1 MAIRTLPED
10 VVAMA
15 GEMAT
20 LPIIFERI
28 NEAVENPESSFSEI
42 GQIISGDSSLSAR
55 LLKIVNSAFYGFS
68 NKIETI
74 THAITIIGTAQLRD
88 LVLATTVMEKF
99 KGMPSETINMKSFWL
114 HSISCGLA
122 ARIIATY
129 RHDRNPERFYV
140 LGILH
145 DIGRLLMFLN
155 IPDQMREVIEIS
167 VKEKIILYEAEK
179 KVIGFNHA
187 EMGGFL
193 MKAWNLPVTLQN
205 AINFSHD
212 PSSTTP
218 ECVTETSILHVAD
231 LISHSME
238 HGSAGELYVPPL
250 DEEAWDEVGLPSSI
264 LAAIVYQLDRHLDET
279 IHMFL

>member
-1 MAIRTLPED
+1 MVTLPED
-10 VVAMA
+10 VVEMA

-20 LPIIFERI
+20 LPIIFTRI
-28 NEAVENPESSFSEI
+28 NEAVENPESSFSEM
-42 GQIISGDSSLSAR
+42 GQIISGDSALSAR

-88 LVLATTVMEKF
+88 LVLATAVVEKF
-99 KGMPSETINMKSFWL
+99 QGVPSKTIDMKSFWL

-129 RHDRNPERFYV
+129 RHERNPERFYV
-140 LGILH
+140 LGVLH

-155 IPDQMREVIEIS
+155 IPDQMRQVIEMS
-167 VKEKIILYEAEK
+167 EQEKISLHEAEK
-179 KVIGFNHA
+179 KVIGFDHA

-193 MKAWNLPVTLQN
+193 MEAWNLPVTFQT
-205 AINFSHD
+205 AINFCHD

-218 ECVTETSILHVAD
+218 ECDTETSIIHVAD

-238 HGSAGELYVPPL
+238 YGSSGDPYVPPL
-250 DEEAWDEVGLPSSI
+250 DERAWKKIGLRPSI
-264 LAAIVYQLDRHLDET
+264 LASVIYQLDRHLDET
-279 IHMFL
+279 IHMLM

>member
-1 MAIRTLPED
+1 MTLPED
-10 VVAMA
+10 VVDMA

-20 LPIIFERI
+20 LPIIFTRI
-28 NEAVENPESSFSEI
+28 NEAVDNPESSFSEI
-42 GQIISGDSSLSAR
+42 GQIISGDSASSAR
-55 LLKIVNSAFYGFS
+55 LLKIVNSAYYGFS
-68 NKIETI
+68 HKVETI

-88 LVLATTVMEKF
+88 LVLATAVIERF
-99 KGMPSETINMKSFWL
+99 QGVPSKTIDMKSFWL

-122 ARIIATY
+122 ARILATY

-140 LGILH
+140 LGVLH

-155 IPDQMREVIEIS
+155 IPDQMRKVLGRAEQ
-167 VKEKIILYEAEK
+167 EKISLYEAEK
-179 KVIGFNHA
+179 QIIGFSHA

-193 MKAWNLPVTLQN
+193 MEAWNLPGTFQT

-218 ECVTETSILHVAD
+218 EYVTETSILHVAD
-231 LISHSME
+231 LISHCME
-238 HGSAGELYVPPL
+238 HGSSGDRYVPPL
-250 DEEAWDEVGLPSSI
+250 DEEAWEKIGLRPSI
-264 LAAIVYQLDRHLDET
+264 LASVVYQLDRHLNEA

>member
-1 MAIRTLPED
+1 METLPED
-10 VVAMA
+10 IVEMA

-20 LPIIFERI
+20 LPIIFTRI

-88 LVLATTVMEKF
+88 LVLATTVVEKF
-99 KGMPSETINMKSFWL
+99 KGVSSETINMKSFWL

-155 IPDQMREVIEIS
+155 IPDQMREVIEVS
-167 VKEKIILYEAEK
+167 VKEKMILHESEK
-179 KVIGFNHA
+179 KIIGFNHA

-193 MKAWNLPVTLQN
+193 MEAWNLPVTFQN
-205 AINFSHD
+205 AITFTHD

-231 LISHSME
+231 LICHSME
-238 HGSAGELYVPPL
+238 HGSSGECYVPPL
-250 DEEAWDEVGLPSSI
+250 NEEAWEEIGLSASI
-264 LAAIVYQLDRHLDET
+264 LASVVYQLDRHLDET

>member
-1 MAIRTLPED
+1 MATLPGD
-10 VVAMA
+10 VVGLA

-20 LPIIFERI
+20 LPIIFMRI
-28 NEAVENPESSFSEI
+28 NEAVEDPESSFSEI
-42 GQIISGDSSLSAR
+42 GQIISSDSSLSAR
-55 LLKIVNSAFYGFS
+55 LLKIVNSAFYGFP

-99 KGMPSETINMKSFWL
+99 KGIPSETINMKSFWL

-129 RHDRNPERFYV
+129 RHDRNPERYYV
-140 LGILH
+140 LGVLH

-155 IPDQMREVIEIS
+155 ISDQMCEVIETS
-167 VKEKIILYEAEK
+167 VNEKMILHEAEK
-179 KVIGFNHA
+179 KIIGFNHA

-193 MKAWNLPVTLQN
+193 MEAWNLPVTFQT
-205 AINFSHD
+205 AITFSHN
-212 PSSTTP
+212 PSATTP
-218 ECVTETSILHVAD
+218 ESFTETAILHVAD

-238 HGSAGELYVPPL
+238 HGSSGERYVPPL
-250 DEEAWDEVGLPSSI
+250 DEEAWEKIGLPSSI
-264 LAAIVYQLDRHLDET
+264 LASIVYQLDKHLDET

>member
-1 MAIRTLPED
+1 MATLPED
-10 VVAMA
+10 VVEMA

-20 LPIIFERI
+20 LPIIFTRI
-28 NEAVENPESSFSEI
+28 NEAVEDPESSFTEI

-129 RHDRNPERFYV
+129 RHDRNPERYYV
-140 LGILH
+140 LGVLH

-155 IPDQMREVIEIS
+155 ISDQMCEVIETS
-167 VKEKIILYEAEK
+167 VNEKIILHEAEK
-179 KVIGFNHA
+179 KIIGFNHA

-193 MKAWNLPVTLQN
+193 MEAWNLPVTFQT
-205 AINFSHD
+205 AITFSHN
-212 PSSTTP
+212 PSGTTP
-218 ECVTETSILHVAD
+218 EFFTETAILHVAD

-238 HGSAGELYVPPL
+238 HGSSGERYVPPL
-250 DEEAWDEVGLPSSI
+250 DEEAWEKIGLPSSI
-264 LAAIVYQLDRHLDET
+264 LASIVYQLDKHLDET

>member
-1 MAIRTLPED
+1 MKTLPED
-10 VVAMA
+10 VVGVA

-20 LPIIFERI
+20 LPIIFTRI
-28 NEAVENPESSFSEI
+28 NEAVENPKSSFSEI
-42 GQIISGDSSLSAR
+42 SQIISGDSSLSAR

-99 KGMPSETINMKSFWL
+99 KGVPSETINMKSFWL

-129 RHDRNPERFYV
+129 RHEQNPERFYV
-140 LGILH
+140 LGVLH
-145 DIGRLLMFLN
+145 DIGRLLMLLN
-155 IPDQMREVIEIS
+155 IPDQMREVIKLS
-167 VKEKIILYEAEK
+167 VKEHIILHEAEK
-179 KVIGFNHA
+179 QIVGFNHA

-193 MKAWNLPVTLQN
+193 MEAWNLPVTFQN
-205 AINFSHD
+205 AIAFSHD
-212 PSSTTP
+212 PSSTPP
-218 ECVTETSILHVAD
+218 ECVTDTSILHVAD
-231 LISHSME
+231 LVTHCME
-238 HGSAGELYVPPL
+238 YGSSGEPSVPPL
-250 DEEAWDEVGLPSSI
+250 NEEAWEEIGLPSSI
-264 LAAIVYQLDRHLDET
+264 LPSIVYQLDRHLDET

>member
-1 MAIRTLPED
+1 MTLPED
-10 VVAMA
+10 VVDMA

-20 LPIIFERI
+20 LPIIFTRI
-28 NEAVENPESSFSEI
+28 NEAVDNPESSFSEI
-42 GQIISGDSSLSAR
+42 GQIISGDSASSAR
-55 LLKIVNSAFYGFS
+55 LLKIVNSAYYGFS
-68 NKIETI
+68 HKVETI

-88 LVLATTVMEKF
+88 LVLATAVIERF
-99 KGMPSETINMKSFWL
+99 QGVPSKTIDMKSFWL

-122 ARIIATY
+122 ARILATY

-140 LGILH
+140 LGVLH

-155 IPDQMREVIEIS
+155 IPDQMRKVIEMAEQ
-167 VKEKIILYEAEK
+167 EKISLYEAEK
-179 KVIGFNHA
+179 QIIGFSHA

-193 MKAWNLPVTLQN
+193 MEAWNLPGTFQT

-218 ECVTETSILHVAD
+218 EYVTETSILHVAD
-231 LISHSME
+231 LISHCME
-238 HGSAGELYVPPL
+238 HGSSGDRYVPPL
-250 DEEAWDEVGLPSSI
+250 DEEAWEKIGLRPSI
-264 LAAIVYQLDRHLDET
+264 LASVVYQLDRHLDEA

>member
-1 MAIRTLPED
+1 MILPED
-10 VVAMA
+10 VVEMA

-20 LPIIFERI
+20 LPIIFTRI
-28 NEAVENPESSFSEI
+28 NEAVENPKSSFSEI
-42 GQIISGDSSLSAR
+42 GQIISGDSASSAR
-55 LLKIVNSAFYGFS
+55 LLKIVNSAYYGFS
-68 NKIETI
+68 NKVETI

-88 LVLATTVMEKF
+88 LVLATAVIERF
-99 KGMPSETINMKSFWL
+99 QGVPSKTIDMKSFWL

-122 ARIIATY
+122 ARILATY

-140 LGILH
+140 LGVLH

-155 IPDQMREVIEIS
+155 IPDQMRKVIEMAEQ
-167 VKEKIILYEAEK
+167 EKISLYEAEK
-179 KVIGFNHA
+179 QIIGFSHA

-193 MKAWNLPVTLQN
+193 MEAWNLPGTFQT

-218 ECVTETSILHVAD
+218 EYVTETSILHVAD
-231 LISHSME
+231 LISHCME
-238 HGSAGELYVPPL
+238 HGSSGDRYVPPL
-250 DEEAWDEVGLPSSI
+250 DEEAWEKIGLRPSI
-264 LAAIVYQLDRHLDET
+264 LASVVYQLDRHLDEA

>member
-1 MAIRTLPED
+1 MTLPED
-10 VVAMA
+10 VVDMA

-20 LPIIFERI
+20 LPIIFTRI
-28 NEAVENPESSFSEI
+28 NEAVDNPESSFSEI
-42 GQIISGDSSLSAR
+42 SQIISGDSASSAR
-55 LLKIVNSAFYGFS
+55 LLKIVNSAYYGFS
-68 NKIETI
+68 NKVETI

-88 LVLATTVMEKF
+88 LVLATAVIERF
-99 KGMPSETINMKSFWL
+99 QGVPSKTIDMKSFWL

-122 ARIIATY
+122 ARILATY

-140 LGILH
+140 LGVLH

-155 IPDQMREVIEIS
+155 IPDQMRKVIEMAEQ
-167 VKEKIILYEAEK
+167 EKISLYEAEK
-179 KVIGFNHA
+179 QIIGFSHA

-193 MKAWNLPVTLQN
+193 MEAWNLPGTFQT

-218 ECVTETSILHVAD
+218 EYVTETSILHVAD
-231 LISHSME
+231 LISHCME
-238 HGSAGELYVPPL
+238 HGSSGDRYVPPL
-250 DEEAWDEVGLPSSI
+250 DEEAWEKIGLRPSI
-264 LAAIVYQLDRHLDET
+264 LASVVYQLDRHLDEA

>member
-1 MAIRTLPED
+1 VILPED
-10 VVAMA
+10 VVEMA

-20 LPIIFERI
+20 LPIIFTRI
-28 NEAVENPESSFSEI
+28 NEAVENPKSSFSEI
-42 GQIISGDSSLSAR
+42 GQIISGDSASSAR
-55 LLKIVNSAFYGFS
+55 LLKIVNSAYYGFS
-68 NKIETI
+68 NKVETI

-88 LVLATTVMEKF
+88 LVLATAVIERF
-99 KGMPSETINMKSFWL
+99 QGVPSKTIDMKSFWL

-122 ARIIATY
+122 ARILATY

-140 LGILH
+140 LGVLH

-155 IPDQMREVIEIS
+155 IPDQMRKVIKMAEQ
-167 VKEKIILYEAEK
+167 EKISLYEAEK
-179 KVIGFNHA
+179 KIIGFSHA

-193 MKAWNLPVTLQN
+193 MEAWNLPGTFQT

-218 ECVTETSILHVAD
+218 EYVTETSILHVAD
-231 LISHSME
+231 LISHCME
-238 HGSAGELYVPPL
+238 HGSSGDRFVPPL
-250 DEEAWDEVGLPSSI
+250 DEEAWEKIGLRPSI
-264 LAAIVYQLDRHLDET
+264 LASVVYQLDRHLDEA